1 MSASY
6 CLRSYAASYSKST
19 FPWKLLICCSP
30 RPDEFK
36 NPKTEP
42 LSSIFAWVS
51 HFSWNRGSRTKKSKF
66 FFCLKMAGNGQK
78 QRALTFFDVFWVICC
93 FLVFWKFLIFH
104 DDLHSRVMNEVIY
117 LRNQFWSSLLLA
129 ELYNNQ
135 FQSRNKTFFSMNSQ
149 L

>member
-1 MSASY
+1 MCPHIQNQLFPENFWYVVA
-6 CLRSYAASYSKST
+6 LDQTNSKIQ
-19 FPWKLLICCSP
+19 KLDHYL
-30 RPDEFK
+30 
-36 NPKTEP
+36 
-42 LSSIFAWVS
+42 
-51 HFSWNRGSRTKKSKF
+51 HFSRGFRIFREIGVLGPKKSKF

>member
-1 MSASY
+1 MWPHTQNQLFPENFWYVVA
-6 CLRSYAASYSKST
+6 LDQTNSKIQ
-19 FPWKLLICCSP
+19 KL
-30 RPDEFK
+30 
-36 NPKTEP
+36 NPY
-42 LSSIFAWVS
+42 LQFSRGFRIFREIGVL
-51 HFSWNRGSRTKKSKF
+51 GSKKSKI